1 MNYEQRIAIIKD
13 WFKSDIATRFTV
25 PSGVDPKVMASDCI
39 EILNSCIPPVKDIK
53 RLKYILTETQKL
65 LVKTSRTRTIPIAK
79 DFSTAAAE
87 VIKRLEPDQ
96 VNTSL
101 HKLDPL
107 AIAAKRIK
115 AREPVGE
122 SYLKGEL
129 LKALLGTKLVSELD
143 IAAYKQHNEENNQ
156 PF

>member
-1 MNYEQRIAIIKD
+1 MNYEQRTAVIKD

-25 PSGVDPKVMASDCI
+25 PTGVDPKVMASDCI
-39 EILNSCIPPVKDIK
+39 EVMNSYIPPVKDIE

-65 LVKTSRTRTIPIAK
+65 LVRTSRTRTIPIAK
-79 DFSTAAAE
+79 DFSAAATQ
-87 VIKRLEPDQ
+87 VIKQLEPDQ
-96 VNTSL
+96 AHTSL

-143 IAAYKQHNEENNQ
+143 IAAYKQHTEEKNE